1 MRIPFRNRIG
11 SSFERWIFFLGLYF
25 TDLLSHDRRA
35 GCARVDALRL
45 KSGTDYKKPNDNC

>member
-1 MRIPFRNRIG
+1 MRIPLRNRIG
-11 SSFERWIFFLGLYF
+11 SSFGRWIFFLGLYF
-25 TDLLSHDRRA
+25 ADLLSQDRRA